1 MVEIA
6 EVYAISGPVTWGA
19 TLTDELI
26 MPNDRHMMTIT
37 GAPGPSMLGDY
48 LTTVLNQARTLSMQC
63 HCKAKAMD
71 IFATSVQLSEIRF

>member
-37 GAPGPSMLGDY
+37 GAPG
-48 LTTVLNQARTLSMQC
+48 RQC
-63 HCKAKAMD
+63 LA
-71 IFATSVQLSEIRF
+71 II